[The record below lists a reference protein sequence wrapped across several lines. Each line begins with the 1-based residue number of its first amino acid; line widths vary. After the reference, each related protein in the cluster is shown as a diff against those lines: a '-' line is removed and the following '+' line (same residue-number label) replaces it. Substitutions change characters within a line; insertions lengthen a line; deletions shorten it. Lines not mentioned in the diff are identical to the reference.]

1 MGLRDKIQ
9 TKLGKAFDGKLADA
23 VNAFTGSYMGEGE
36 WDPVLEVSVGSQ
48 PVTYTGRGVLAG
60 YDSKRIDNI
69 NIKVGDV
76 KLIAL
81 VNEVTDKPMVGHQ
94 ITAPDLVTGE
104 QVTYRVESV
113 QADPAQAHIEVQLRT
128 S

>member
-9 TKLGKAFDGKLADA
+9 TKLGKAFDGKLSDA
-23 VNAFTGSYMGEGE
+23 VNAFTGTYMGEGE
-36 WDPVLEVSVGSQ
+36 WDPVTEASTSQ

-60 YDSKRIDNI
+60 YDSRRIDNI

-76 KLIAL
+76 LLIAL
-81 VNEVTDKPMVGHQ
+81 VNEVTDKVMVGHQ

-104 QVTYRVESV
+104 QSTYRVETVS
-113 QADPAQAHIEVQLRT
+113 ADPAAAHIEVQLRK

>member
-9 TKLGKAFDGKLADA
+9 AKLGKAFDGKLADA
-23 VNAFTGSYMGEGE
+23 VNAFSGSYMGEGE
-36 WDPVLEVSVGSQ
+36 WDPVTETSTAQ
-48 PVTYTGRGVLAG
+48 PVTYAGRGVLAG
-60 YDSKRIDNI
+60 YDSRRIDNV

-81 VNEVTDKPMVGHQ
+81 ANEVTGAPMVGHQ
-94 ITAPDLVTGE
+94 IAAPDLVTGE

-113 QADPAQAHIEVQLRT
+113 QADPAQAHIEVQLRK

>member
-23 VNAFTGSYMGEGE
+23 VNAFTGTYMGEGE
-36 WDPVLEVSVGSQ
+36 WDPVTETSTAQ

-60 YDSKRIDNI
+60 YDSKRIDNV

-81 VNEVTDKPMVGHQ
+81 ANEVTDNPMVGHQ

-113 QADPAQAHIEVQLRT
+113 NADAAQAHIELQLRR